1 MLDCSK
7 RLSRSARACLAL
19 THNRKKMHHPQPA
32 HLYQRVPIPEAFLN
46 ETWGGDIR
54 IGALTGDGNV
64 DFLVYKSL
72 GGIHPC
78 FLGAFTLEGEPLWS
92 RGDKHLTI
100 PDADAAGTHLE
111 TLSPDRPGPVVIYD
125 IDADGQAEVICFWV
139 DADAT
144 TVSKWNL
151 AEIRLLILDGA
162 TGAVKRIASPDAL
175 RQCNAYAEGELHIP
189 NYVHQRLMIA
199 NLTGNTQPQDF
210 VVKVGVKVLA
220 FNHKLELLW
229 QYTDKWFRYPKHSA
243 YIPAVGDLNGDGL
256 DEVNG
261 GNFGLAADG
270 TVLWDTYFSDNMDSV
285 LVEEWHDEKAAIL
298 SGGGQVL
305 DSRGT
310 PILSLG
316 SETVPHGQEI
326 RCGNLL
332 PGSPG
337 RELVIRYNGHHPEL
351 MVVDNS
357 GQIWSRFRVDESP
370 NNTGLEVIRWHG
382 HGNAELIYSP
392 AALYD
397 SDGNKVVTFP
407 ELPPPSGGKMGWYHC
422 FPADVCG
429 DEREEV
435 ILYEPYSDAI
445 YIYTPNPFNP
455 SQFRGYTHTARQY
468 NARLMD

>member
-1 MLDCSK
+1 
-7 RLSRSARACLAL
+7 
-19 THNRKKMHHPQPA
+19 MHHPQSA

-54 IGALTGDGNV
+54 IGDLTGDGNV

-100 PDADAAGTHLE
+100 PDADAEETHLE
-111 TLSPDRPGPVVIYD
+111 TLSPDRPGPVAIYD
-125 IDADGQAEVICFWV
+125 IDADGKTEVICFWV
-139 DADAT
+139 DAVGASSRSRAI
-144 TVSKWNL
+144 SKWNL
-151 AEIRLLILDGA
+151 SEIRLLILDGA
-162 TGAVKRIASPDAL
+162 TGEVKRTAAPEEL

-199 NLTGNTQPQDF
+199 NLTGNPQPQDF
-210 VVKVGVKVLA
+210 VVKVGVNLLA
-220 FNHKLELLW
+220 FDHKLELLW

-243 YIPAVGDLNGDGL
+243 YIPAIGDLNGDGL
-256 DEVNG
+256 DEING

-270 TVLWDTYFSDNMDSV
+270 TRRWDKYLGDNMDSV
-285 LVEEWHDEKAAIL
+285 LIEEWNGEKAAIL

-305 DSRGT
+305 DSSGT

-316 SETVPHGQEI
+316 LKTVPHGQEI

-332 PGSPG
+332 PDSPG
-337 RELVIRYNGHHPEL
+337 RELVIRYNGHRPNL
-351 MVVDNS
+351 MVVDSS
-357 GQIWSRFRVDESP
+357 GQIRSRFRVDESP

-382 HGNAELIYSP
+382 PGNAELIYSP

-397 SDGNKVVTFP
+397 GDGNKVVTFP

-435 ILYEPYSDAI
+435 ILYEPYSDAV
-445 YIYTPNPFNP
+445 YIYTPDAFEP